1 LNIYSDSF
9 YSLANFNHIKI
20 ADTKIL
26 TLESDDQ
33 YEPEYELID
42 EIAIGRADYF
52 VLQSNWD
59 YGFHYKYSTKHK
71 KSPVSGTLRI
81 EEDTAFLSKLMQ
93 LPEIIELENYA
104 TTIIPTSTELSN
116 VNINTIELA
125 IRETDYA
132 VSGLINLNNVL
143 TSYLLAAG
151 FSQQFE
157 DFIPQTSEY
166 LGRYTTLTS
175 YVKAYIS
182 TNIHKLYDI
191 ATIEFYVKPNKSTTS
206 MIEGVKNVN
215 TIDFQFLTDAQR
227 YQQGFTLSKDFKI
240 NKTGKL
246 TLSYEFNK
254 PITTGLIISPKI
266 KIKFI

>member
-1 LNIYSDSF
+1 MKSVKSKKTIY
-9 YSLANFNHIKI
+9 
-20 ADTKIL
+20 
-26 TLESDDQ
+26 
-33 YEPEYELID
+33 
-42 EIAIGRADYF
+42 
-52 VLQSNWD
+52 
-59 YGFHYKYSTKHK
+59 
-71 KSPVSGTLRI
+71 
-81 EEDTAFLSKLMQ
+81 
-93 LPEIIELENYA
+93 
-104 TTIIPTSTELSN
+104 SN

-191 ATIEFYVKPNKSTTS
+191 ATIEFYVKPNRSTTS